1 MATQPNTIIK
11 SSKLSLRFCNSG
23 KQLELNDFL
32 TEYRR
37 LTGFFVDEM
46 WRMPKVPRLTPKEL
60 TDKADT
66 WLSARMRQCA
76 GKQASGIVRGCLQKQ
91 SQRLYI
97 INKLNAEGRFK
108 KARRLQ
114 RIYDEIAI
122 SKPALDNVEAQLD
135 SRFLAVS
142 WESATSFD
150 GWLTIASIGN
160 GMKLVLPLKKTKHF
174 NKLTEKGKLRG
185 GIRLSANTACFCF
198 DLPVPT
204 ASIHGSTVGVDIG
217 LVDVLSCS
225 TGQVIGKDAHG
236 HSYQTIC
243 QRLSRKKKGTKGFL
257 RAVRHR
263 TNFLHWA
270 VNRLNLS
277 GVSVLQRENI
287 RDLRKF
293 RRSTRTMQAWNYKEL
308 FDILDGVA
316 SDAGVQIRKLNPS
329 YTSQRCSKCGWTWKG
344 NRKGKAFKCARCG
357 FTHDADLNASL
368 NLSFN
373 LLELPAK
380 IHLQHPSRA
389 GFYWVAVGQEPIVPA
404 VQRVIP

>member
-1 MATQPNTIIK
+1 MIQNNTIIK
-11 SSKLSLRFCNSG
+11 SSKLSLQFCNSG

-37 LTGFFVDEM
+37 LTEFFVDEM
-46 WRMPKVPRLTPKEL
+46 WRMPKIPGLAPKEL
-60 TDKADT
+60 TEKADT

-114 RIYDEIAI
+114 RIYDEISI

-135 SRFLAVS
+135 SRFIAVS
-142 WESATSFD
+142 WESDTSFD

-185 GIRLSANTACFCF
+185 GIRLSADTACFCF
-198 DLPVPT
+198 DLPVPP
-204 ASIHGSTVGVDIG
+204 ASVHGSTVGVDIG
-217 LVDVLSCS
+217 LIDVLSCS

-257 RAVRHR
+257 RSTRHR

-277 GVSVLQRENI
+277 GVSVMQRENI

-308 FDILDGVA
+308 FDILDGAA

-329 YTSQRCSKCGWTWKG
+329 YTSQRCSNCGWTWKG
-344 NRKGKAFKCARCG
+344 NRKGKVFKCARCG

-380 IHLQHPSRA
+380 IHLQHPSRT